1 VSSIGKIVINYGKEW
16 VYVDTV
22 GVIAI
27 VECFEIFENIFFT
40 NLLEYLACCWTL

>member
-1 VSSIGKIVINYGKEW
+1 MYEKEW

-27 VECFEIFENIFFT
+27 VECFEIFSLQTF
-40 NLLEYLACCWTL
+40 